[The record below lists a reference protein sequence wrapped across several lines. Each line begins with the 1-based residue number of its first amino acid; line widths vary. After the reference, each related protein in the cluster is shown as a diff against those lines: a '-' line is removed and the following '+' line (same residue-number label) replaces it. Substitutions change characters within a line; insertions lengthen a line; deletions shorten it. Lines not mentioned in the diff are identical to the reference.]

1 MKLKKKNNQQ
11 KKDAKG
17 FEKMLLLNPFD
28 NFQGQFK
35 MQRKQK
41 QPKRKNEKGSRKN
54 FFWHLLAIFKAKEGQ
69 ITKTIQN
76 RKKKRK
82 GFEKKFLLA
91 TPKDNFKGKGRKHE
105 NAKGRKHLEKQ
116 E

>member
-1 MKLKKKNNQQ
+1 
-11 KKDAKG
+11 
-17 FEKMLLLNPFD
+17 
-28 NFQGQFK
+28 
-35 MQRKQK
+35 
-41 QPKRKNEKGSRKN
+41 
-54 FFWHLLAIFKAKEGQ
+54 LAIFKAKEGQ

-76 RKKKRK
+76 EKKKKRK

-91 TPKDNFKGKGRKHE
+91 TPKDNLKGKGRKNE